1 MKYPN
6 RLLYSECLS
15 NLNNEHVF
23 CFLQEHRSLCDENIC
38 NKDRRMTLKLAKK
51 SSLIFLLIPKYTVD
65 IVRFQFL
72 ANDLLY
78 CLFNRYYAM
87 IAMQSS
93 VEPFLLQFKIWLVFV
108 VINHFLQFFIG
119 RWEYS
124 IGYNQV
130 WFFFLACNST
140 HMTFS
145 IRPYNLC

>member
-87 IAMQSS
+87 IAISSS
-93 VEPFLLQFKIWLVFV
+93 VEPFL
-108 VINHFLQFFIG
+108 LQFFIG

-124 IGYNQV
+124 IGYNIK
-130 WFFFLACNST
+130 FDFFLTCNST